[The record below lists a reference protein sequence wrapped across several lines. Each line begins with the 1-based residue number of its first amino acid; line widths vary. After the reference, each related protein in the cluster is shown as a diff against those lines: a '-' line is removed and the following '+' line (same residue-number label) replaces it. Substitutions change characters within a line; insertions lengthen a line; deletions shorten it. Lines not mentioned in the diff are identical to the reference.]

1 MQTAAMPRCNKVRP
15 PYRPMPTA
23 YGYGYE
29 CGHSAFFDRSFT
41 RKSPVF
47 SLVPL
52 KCRIRKFPH
61 THLFIFSSEFE
72 CWIPRLASIRSAQ
85 RIRGL
90 PLGGRSHGENNAR
103 SGGARKRRG
112 GGSSRK
118 GEWVCGERVL
128 WDMQILRE
136 YLEQGLRPGLYGAG
150 RGGSG
155 MSGLIW
161 STREENPP
169 PSTPL
174 SSSATAHTRLCSYSD
189 LIRPSPT
196 SFWTR
201 ISSCCREMTH
211 SPYRIFYSRRLRRN
225 R

>member
-1 MQTAAMPRCNKVRP
+1 MDTPPPSAVR
-15 PYRPMPTA
+15 
-23 YGYGYE
+23 
-29 CGHSAFFDRSFT
+29 SAFEA
-41 RKSPVF
+41 
-47 SLVPL
+47 
-52 KCRIRKFPH
+52 C
-61 THLFIFSSEFE
+61 
-72 CWIPRLASIRSAQ
+72 RSAAEAMAK
-85 RIRGL
+85 IMHGLAERG
-90 PLGGRSHGENNAR
+90 
-103 SGGARKRRG
+103 KG
-112 GGSSRK
+112 GGGGEFSQRRVGLWRK
-118 GEWVCGERVL
+118 GSLGHADPPGVFRAGAPARAVRGE
-128 WDMQILRE
+128 
-136 YLEQGLRPGLYGAG
+136 AG